1 MPIRPRKRQFSAATV
16 GAALSLGEGNPLKK
30 ASDAIRDSGGS
41 GAPAPANRTN
51 ESRVRQSFQAK
62 NPHTGRGMANVK
74 TVHAP
79 IRKSGFGGVTR
90 KDSPSKRK
98 MRGTKRGGSRA
109 Y

>member
-1 MPIRPRKRQFSAATV
+1 
-16 GAALSLGEGNPLKK
+16 
-30 ASDAIRDSGGS
+30 
-41 GAPAPANRTN
+41 
-51 ESRVRQSFQAK
+51 
-62 NPHTGRGMANVK
+62 MANVK